1 MFGSALSNLGADNYA
16 GRIGTMKGRAN
27 KTGRSDKTARHIR
40 IYHMTLRTAA
50 WKSLDAVARA
60 LYIEILSRYGG
71 PGSNNGRIPYSIR
84 EGAAALRIGKT
95 KSAVGLKDLQD
106 RGFIAAITRGGFN
119 RKNRRATEWRITEFA
134 CDVTGALPT
143 YDYQRWSFQNA
154 VPHDGREVLI
164 RGQHGTHPRT
174 KTVQDP
180 ASSPVTVPIGGQSVS
195 ATVSEDGHLL
205 VYQGVAT

>member
-1 MFGSALSNLGADNYA
+1 
-16 GRIGTMKGRAN
+16 MKRRAN

-60 LYIEILSRYGG
+60 LYVEILSRYN
-71 PGSNNGRIPYSIR
+71 GSNNGRIPYSIR

-119 RKNRRATEWRITEFA
+119 RKNRHATEWRITEFA

-154 VPHDGREVLI
+154 VPSDGREVL
-164 RGQHGTHPRT
+164 RAGRRSRRAPLYRRPSNAGTDRLHLRSRPESPR
-174 KTVQDP
+174 P
-180 ASSPVTVPIGGQSVS
+180 SCASDSSRPQSDRS
-195 ATVSEDGHLL
+195 
-205 VYQGVAT
+205 

>member
-1 MFGSALSNLGADNYA
+1 M
-16 GRIGTMKGRAN
+16 RRRAN
-27 KTGRSDKTARHIR
+27 KTGRSDDAPRHVR
-40 IYHMTLRTAA
+40 IYHAMLRTDA

-60 LYIEILSRYGG
+60 LYVEMSSRYRG
-71 PGSNNGRIPYSIR
+71 PGSNNGRIPYSVR
-84 EGAAALRIGKT
+84 EGAAALGIGKT
-95 KSAVGLKDLQD
+95 KSSVGLQALQN
-106 RGFIAAITRGGFN
+106 RGFIVATTKGGFN
-119 RKNRRATEWRITEFA
+119 RKNRHATEWRITEFP
-134 CDVTGALPT
+134 CDVAGALPT
-143 YDYQRWSFQNA
+143 HDYRRWSFQNA

-180 ASSPVTVPIGGQSVS
+180 ASSPVTVPIGGQSES